1 MPLPDPSPGSGG
13 KGLIP
18 FGASSPQPWTRV
30 DATDNDMTQ
39 MIISMAV
46 SEISWIF
53 GSNVGLSVGLRYDT
67 IAEFNVDAKAE
78 YTA

>member
-1 MPLPDPSPGSGG
+1 
-13 KGLIP
+13 
-18 FGASSPQPWTRV
+18 
-30 DATDNDMTQ
+30 MTQ